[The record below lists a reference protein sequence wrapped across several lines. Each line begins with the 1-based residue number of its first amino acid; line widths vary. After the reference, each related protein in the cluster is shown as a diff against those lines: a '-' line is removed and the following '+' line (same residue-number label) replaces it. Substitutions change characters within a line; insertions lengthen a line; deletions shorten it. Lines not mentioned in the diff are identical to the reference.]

1 MTIVY
6 MNPAYSNTPKKRL
19 CDFINY
25 KLDQLIISH
34 ERSQLGDIYMSGAFT
49 EGTPGSIARFE
60 HLRMGEG
67 VPPDHTLPR
76 TNDQVEM
83 IDLKIVRQ
91 SMSFIAQAI
100 YGSFSGAEDPGF
112 GWALYLNGQTAY
124 NKTAVV
130 AAINLIG
137 QQSSRP
143 LDFEAEDIVR
153 ISDVYDGPLLQ
164 YHVAELRSDHP
175 LVYGQFRFTVLTE
188 SPGQP

>member
-6 MNPAYSNTPKKRL
+6 MNPAYSNTPKQRL

-34 ERSQLGDIYMSGAFT
+34 ERSQLQEVYLTGAFT
-49 EGTPGSIARFE
+49 EGTPGAIARFE
-60 HLRMGEG
+60 HLRMGDG
-67 VPPDHTLPR
+67 VPPGHTLPR
-76 TNDQVEM
+76 TNDQVETL
-83 IDLKIVRQ
+83 DLKIVRQ

-112 GWALYLNGQTAY
+112 GWTLYLNGQPAY

-137 QQSSRP
+137 QQSGRP
-143 LDFEAEDIVR
+143 LDFEAEDIVS
-153 ISDVYDGPLLQ
+153 ITDVYDGPVLQ

-175 LVYGQFRFTVLTE
+175 LIYGQFRFIVDTE
-188 SPGQP
+188 SPAQA